1 MEKLFN
7 LEGKLSIVTGAA
19 SGLGKAIATGLAEC
33 GSDVIIVDR
42 NEKGLLNTEE
52 ELKKFGIEVINFKT
66 DLSSLVEIDNLFEK
80 VDLLKRNIDF
90 LANVAGEGILGKPEN
105 ISIDEFKAVL
115 NNLVI
120 CRFYM
125 CQHSGK
131 RMLKRGKGSILNIGS
146 LASTTALGRG
156 HIAYS
161 IAMGGVS

>member
-66 DLSSLVEIDNLFEK
+66 DLSSLEDIDILFEK

-105 ISIDEFKAVL
+105 ISIDEFKEVL

-131 RMLKRGKGSILNIGS
+131 SCLLYTSD
-146 LASTTALGRG
+146 AADE
-156 HIAYS
+156 
-161 IAMGGVS
+161 

>member
-90 LANVAGEGILGKPEN
+90 LANVAGE
-105 ISIDEFKAVL
+105 
-115 NNLVI
+115 
-120 CRFYM
+120 
-125 CQHSGK
+125 
-131 RMLKRGKGSILNIGS
+131 
-146 LASTTALGRG
+146 
-156 HIAYS
+156 
-161 IAMGGVS
+161 